1 MAGEAGG
8 DAHQVAMRRRY
19 VAMKMAMKIVTQNSH
34 SLLGSSFLFLDFF
47 IFGRF
52 DTSGSMIALS
62 ALDEQHEHEQY
73 VEELGILVVGCLLL
87 FFISKQNRAI
97 SNCICAGVVNARFV
111 NKAEC
116 ASPVFPLFGLLATRS
131 SNRFSE

>member
-1 MAGEAGG
+1 
-8 DAHQVAMRRRY
+8 
-19 VAMKMAMKIVTQNSH
+19 MKMAMKMVTQNSH
-34 SLLGSSFLFLDFF
+34 SLLRSSFLFLDFF

-87 FFISKQNRAI
+87 FLSL
-97 SNCICAGVVNARFV
+97 
-111 NKAEC
+111 NKIELFLI
-116 ASPVFPLFGLLATRS
+116 ASVLELSMQDL
-131 SNRFSE
+131 

>member
-1 MAGEAGG
+1 MMMGEEAGG

-34 SLLGSSFLFLDFF
+34 SLLRSSFLFLDFF

-62 ALDEQHEHEQY
+62 VSEISTLGAFCDEQQQDKQEW
-73 VEELGILVVGCLLL
+73 GILVVG
-87 FFISKQNRAI
+87 
-97 SNCICAGVVNARFV
+97 
-111 NKAEC
+111 
-116 ASPVFPLFGLLATRS
+116 
-131 SNRFSE
+131 